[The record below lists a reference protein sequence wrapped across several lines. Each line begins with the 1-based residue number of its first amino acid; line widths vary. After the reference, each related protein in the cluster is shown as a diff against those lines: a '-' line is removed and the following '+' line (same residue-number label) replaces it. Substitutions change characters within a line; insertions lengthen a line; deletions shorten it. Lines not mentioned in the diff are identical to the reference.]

1 MAKATANP
9 HRSAVVQTER
19 KHDYLYSKD
28 YHVSGPRDH
37 NRAIY
42 RAKTNS
48 DNVKKLFSDKKMF
61 SELRHHPRYET
72 VLVKKDPV
80 PSFINKN
87 YQDKALIDRQ
97 DTVFYGARD
106 VGGED
111 RYKYFRRPNV
121 PFSQAPA
128 DVILEPPRQVVNT
141 NDSVVQRSRTLA
153 TQTDYRDQESQT
165 EPYSPDYTVAP
176 GQNPEILSLAGL
188 KYKRGLPAGVAEVTM
203 IERARDKRRW
213 EESLPPLNDPAQMHK
228 RRLMMEQREKYE
240 WQQRDREIEE
250 IQKEKLEI
258 MKEQLQ
264 AENQEFTNLLE
275 ETIEET
281 ATKLGKQAEVKID
294 KIKKEHVKMQRRIKN
309 FALMY
314 SPIQGYI
321 GEYKRDIVRDYINY
335 GSETYAPIARHGQIG
350 DSEAQSKYHVQS
362 KYLDTY
368 EGLCAL
374 EKSIGKSLTETY
386 VRAPAQ
392 KQGPGKDGF
401 VRRKDRMDWDL
412 KESYDIIQKQKAE
425 KELKRQPRFLV
436 EVPPPAPRPVTPT
449 CESPGED
456 FQKKQIAATLLQK
469 LIRGMASRRETLAQ
483 LDRRRDLIEEV
494 RSTHI
499 LLESEKKA
507 KDAEKQRVMDRR
519 KAEKDLRSEHNE
531 VSEIVHGVAGKKA
544 QRILDFLQNELIRLQ
559 DERRCHA
566 FAILAERK
574 RRVREAEEAGLRQ
587 EEERRRREED
597 EIWQEVVKTRH
608 QSVDQYLLKIAS
620 EATNLAAAELAE
632 EQIEKMVDVIDTNP
646 RGLSSRDQ
654 AADMVHNFLIPE
666 IVRRE
671 NLEGPHR
678 ERQARLMAA
687 RSLLFPS
694 VDGDEKECQTEK

>member
-240 WQQRDREIEE
+240 WQ
-250 IQKEKLEI
+250 
-258 MKEQLQ
+258 
-264 AENQEFTNLLE
+264 
-275 ETIEET
+275 
-281 ATKLGKQAEVKID
+281 
-294 KIKKEHVKMQRRIKN
+294 
-309 FALMY
+309 
-314 SPIQGYI
+314 
-321 GEYKRDIVRDYINY
+321 
-335 GSETYAPIARHGQIG
+335 
-350 DSEAQSKYHVQS
+350 
-362 KYLDTY
+362 
-368 EGLCAL
+368 
-374 EKSIGKSLTETY
+374 
-386 VRAPAQ
+386 
-392 KQGPGKDGF
+392 
-401 VRRKDRMDWDL
+401 
-412 KESYDIIQKQKAE
+412 
-425 KELKRQPRFLV
+425 
-436 EVPPPAPRPVTPT
+436 
-449 CESPGED
+449 
-456 FQKKQIAATLLQK
+456 
-469 LIRGMASRRETLAQ
+469 
-483 LDRRRDLIEEV
+483 
-494 RSTHI
+494 
-499 LLESEKKA
+499 
-507 KDAEKQRVMDRR
+507 
-519 KAEKDLRSEHNE
+519 
-531 VSEIVHGVAGKKA
+531 
-544 QRILDFLQNELIRLQ
+544 
-559 DERRCHA
+559 ER
-566 FAILAERK
+566 
-574 RRVREAEEAGLRQ
+574 
-587 EEERRRREED
+587 
-597 EIWQEVVKTRH
+597 
-608 QSVDQYLLKIAS
+608 
-620 EATNLAAAELAE
+620 
-632 EQIEKMVDVIDTNP
+632 
-646 RGLSSRDQ
+646 
-654 AADMVHNFLIPE
+654 
-666 IVRRE
+666 
-671 NLEGPHR
+671 
-678 ERQARLMAA
+678 
-687 RSLLFPS
+687 
-694 VDGDEKECQTEK
+694 